1 MWYNESGGIVK
12 KLFIFLS
19 LFLLLGCTNKIEE
32 RTCKINVENGIE
44 GYTLK
49 GEYKIYFDKYEYV
62 TKVEKEEMYESNDEE
77 VLEYFNRSKEIDY
90 KNISKYGGYEYTV
103 EKLDDKVHI
112 NVIIDL
118 KQTDVKQMIIDKKID
133 RDYTDKNKITLYG
146 IKDYYESKGAICDIE

>member
-1 MWYNESGGIVK
+1 MWYNDSGDIVK
-12 KLFIFLS
+12 RIFIFFS
-19 LFLLLGCTNKIEE
+19 LFLLLGCTGKIEQ
-32 RTCKINVENGIE
+32 RTCKIDIENDIE

-49 GEYKIYFDKYEYV
+49 GKYIIYYNKYEYV
-62 TKVEKEEMYESNDEE
+62 TKIEKEETYKSYDKE

-133 RDYTDKNKITLYG
+133 RDYTNNNKITLYG